1 MTLLNQIV
9 NLIIGLGLI
18 VLIIIVIFSLALW
31 IAKKLNEYD

>member
-18 VLIIIVIFSLALW
+18 VLIIIVIFGTALW
-31 IAKKLNEYD
+31 IAKKLNGND

>member
-18 VLIIIVIFSLALW
+18 VLIIIVIFSTALW
-31 IAKKLNEYD
+31 ITKKLNKND

>member
-18 VLIIIVIFSLALW
+18 ALIIIVIFSTALW
-31 IAKKLNEYD
+31 IAKKLNGND